1 MMHSLG
7 LVGGT
12 FDRFHAGHRALID
25 YGLSKCQRL
34 EVWLTSDQIAQAK
47 DSRIESW
54 SERSQKFVES
64 IAEESSRISIHILE
78 DEDGPAPWHEN
89 ASAILCTPETL
100 VGCKRINQM
109 RQSNGLDSLEILN
122 FEHVMGHDGKPIS
135 SSRIRKGEIDRD
147 GQPYL
152 PEDIGKA
159 NFILTKEVES
169 NLKDP
174 FGQLFEGPED
184 DTSVAIRAVL
194 EETFGSHGP
203 IIAVG
208 DVTVKAL
215 QDLGSPADIALID
228 GKTKRQEWAGA
239 STIDTSLYDE
249 NLTCKNP
256 AGQLNAELYHA
267 CKVAIEAW
275 SKENKTTIID
285 VDGEEDLAPLLLHP
299 MAPMG
304 AVVLYGQPNRGVVL
318 RWTGFDSKSRCREL
332 LAAMDRD

>member
-1 MMHSLG
+1 MHSLG

-25 YGLSKCQRL
+25 YGLIKCQRL
-34 EVWLTSDQIAQAK
+34 EVWLTSDQIAQVK

-54 SERSQKFVES
+54 SERSEKLLES
-64 IAEESSRISIHILE
+64 ISEDSSRISIHILE

-109 RQSNGLDSLEILN
+109 RQSNGLENLEILTV
-122 FEHVMGHDGKPIS
+122 EHEMSHDGKPIS
-135 SSRIRKGEIDRD
+135 SSRIRQGEIDKE
-147 GQPYL
+147 GQSYL

-159 NFILTKEVES
+159 NLILTKEVES

-174 FGQLFEGPED
+174 FGRLFEGPED

-228 GKTKRQEWAGA
+228 GKTKRQEWLFA
-239 STIDTSLYDE
+239 SKIDHSIYD
-249 NLTCKNP
+249 TKRSCINP
-256 AGQLNAELYHA
+256 PGQLSIDLFEACSNAISDWN
-267 CKVAIEAW
+267 KG
-275 SKENKTTIID
+275 KTTCIIE

-299 MAPMG
+299 LAPLG

-318 RWTGFDSKSRCREL
+318 RWTGFDSKSRCRDL
-332 LAAMDRD
+332 LNGMQRA

>member
-1 MMHSLG
+1 
-7 LVGGT
+7 
-12 FDRFHAGHRALID
+12 
-25 YGLSKCQRL
+25 
-34 EVWLTSDQIAQAK
+34 
-47 DSRIESW
+47 
-54 SERSQKFVES
+54 
-64 IAEESSRISIHILE
+64 
-78 DEDGPAPWHEN
+78 
-89 ASAILCTPETL
+89 
-100 VGCKRINQM
+100 
-109 RQSNGLDSLEILN
+109 
-122 FEHVMGHDGKPIS
+122 MGHDGKPIS

-208 DVTVKAL
+208 DVTVKTL

-267 CKVAIEAW
+267 CKGAIEAW

-285 VDGEEDLAPLLLHP
+285 VDGEEDLLVLPVCLFAPENS
-299 MAPMG
+299 
-304 AVVLYGQPNRGVVL
+304 VVMYGQPNEGLVIAEITNEL
-318 RWTGFDSKSRCREL
+318 RDKVQKIVNQ
-332 LAAMDRD
+332 MK

>member
-1 MMHSLG
+1 MHSLG
-7 LVGGT
+7 LLGGT

-25 YGLSKCQRL
+25 YGLLNCLRL
-34 EVWLTSDQIAQAK
+34 EVWLTSDQIAQVK

-54 SERSQKFVES
+54 SERSEKLLQS
-64 IAEESSRISIHILE
+64 ISEDSSRISVHILE
-78 DEDGPAPWHEN
+78 DEYGPAPWHEN

-109 RQSNGLDSLEILN
+109 RQSNGLEILEILN
-122 FEHVMGHDGKPIS
+122 VEHVMCHDGKPIS
-135 SSRIRKGEIDRD
+135 SSRIRRGEIDRD

-159 NFILTKEVES
+159 NFKLTKEVES
-169 NLKDP
+169 SLKDP

-194 EETFGSHGP
+194 EEIFGSHGP

-215 QDLGSPADIALID
+215 QDMGSPADIALID
-228 GKTKRQEWAGA
+228 GKTKRMEWEDA
-239 STIDTSLYDE
+239 STIDISLYDE
-249 NLTCKNP
+249 NITCKNP
-256 AGQLNAELYHA
+256 PGQLTADLFQA
-267 CKVAIEAW
+267 CKGALDVW
-275 SKENKTTIID
+275 SKDHSKTLIH

-299 MAPMG
+299 MAPLG
-304 AVVLYGQPNRGVVL
+304 AVVLYGQPNLGVVL
-318 RWTGFDSKSRCREL
+318 RWTGFDSKSRCRDL